1 LHNLSV
7 PLIVMASVNFYV
19 GMYYFFL
26 YIKRP
31 QVKEHLPFSFLC
43 ICAGLYDVFSVG
55 LYNSLSVDQGVIW
68 QRLQI
73 NTIGFI
79 SVFFVWFINLLTE
92 QKSNRFV
99 KIVAAC
105 YALIFIVSALVSP
118 ELSVTSSR
126 PAIKHAGFFD
136 IYKITYYECEIGLI
150 YMIETLFTAA
160 LYLYLIILTI
170 QFHLKSKSRV
180 FLIVI
185 ISLFVFFFG
194 VVNDILVGLQV
205 YSFIYVSEYAYFSII
220 MAMAYTLLDKFIGVQ
235 TAFEELNTKLE
246 LKVQERT
253 KENENLHDK
262 LHQSE
267 KMAAV
272 GQLAGGVA
280 HEINNPMTIIL
291 GYAQIVLKRVKA
303 EDPVSKPLLA
313 IEKEAIRCKKLID
326 NLLTFSRASK
336 MVKQSVSV
344 NKAIKEAIAL
354 IEVQTKIR
362 NVEIVVTYGENLPD
376 TLIDVNQI
384 QQIMINLCNNAMD
397 AMPEGGTIKVNTA
410 QEDKFIKITVADTG
424 MGISEENKKKLFEP
438 FFTTKEVGKGT
449 GLGLSICYEIT
460 KKHNGE
466 ISVDSELGKGT
477 TFTIRL
483 PK

>member
-1 LHNLSV
+1 
-7 PLIVMASVNFYV
+7 
-19 GMYYFFL
+19 
-26 YIKRP
+26 
-31 QVKEHLPFSFLC
+31 
-43 ICAGLYDVFSVG
+43 
-55 LYNSLSVDQGVIW
+55 
-68 QRLQI
+68 
-73 NTIGFI
+73 
-79 SVFFVWFINLLTE
+79 
-92 QKSNRFV
+92 
-99 KIVAAC
+99 
-105 YALIFIVSALVSP
+105 
-118 ELSVTSSR
+118 
-126 PAIKHAGFFD
+126 
-136 IYKITYYECEIGLI
+136 
-150 YMIETLFTAA
+150 MIETLFTAA